1 MRLSTWKRVLKML
14 KKKTKI
20 KYALRAGLVLHREY
34 YGRLHIL
41 KVIDENGILKFKL
54 NDLIFDSLTQAAR
67 HVCGDETRA
76 ISGPE
81 FWRAPK
87 V

>member
-1 MRLSTWKRVLKML
+1 MKKR
-14 KKKTKI
+14 KTKNN
-20 KYALRAGLVLHREY
+20 YALHAGMVLEREFYGQLHRLE
-34 YGRLHIL
+34 
-41 KVIDENGILKFKL
+41 VVNGDGCLQFKL
-54 NDLIFDSLTQAAR
+54 GNEVFTSLTQAAR

-76 ISGPE
+76 ISGPQ